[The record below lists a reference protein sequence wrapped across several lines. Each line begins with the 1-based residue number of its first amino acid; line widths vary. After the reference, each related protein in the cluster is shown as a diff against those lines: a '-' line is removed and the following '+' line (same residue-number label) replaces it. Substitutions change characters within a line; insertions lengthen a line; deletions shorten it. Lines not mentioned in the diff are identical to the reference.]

1 MAEDSSDE
9 SKLDEEQQMV
19 EEEQQI
25 VEKELAMWGKSLGI
39 AHQKQNANANAN
51 TNTNANKPIIIKKEH
66 WCSRPIQINSNSCVK
81 IYSDHHKKWH
91 TSTPIT
97 HIINMCIITNNN
109 GDDDKCCSIEDYVG
123 VLTKSGSIY
132 INRCGIEPSNIKS
145 LSVPTIDIIEE
156 DGIRLSNQHVIFK

>member
-1 MAEDSSDE
+1 MAEDSSDDTT
-9 SKLDEEQQMV
+9 LDKEQQMV
-19 EEEQQI
+19 EEEQKM
-25 VEKELAMWGKSLGI
+25 VEEELAMWGKSLGI

-51 TNTNANKPIIIKKEH
+51 KPIIINKEQ
-66 WCSRPIQINSNSCVK
+66 WCSLPIQINSNSCVK
-81 IYSDHHKKWH
+81 FYSDHHKKWC

-97 HIINMCIITNNN
+97 HIINMRIITNNN

-132 INRCGIEPSNIKS
+132 INRYGIEPSNIKS